1 MKKLLKEFSSELNE
15 STIES
20 KYPGYEDEEFV
31 SEPVQ
36 TTIDNILY
44 DHMQSAKS
52 KKEIELIQ
60 RIRQDIQDYFE
71 VVFAR
76 MV

>member
-44 DHMQSAKS
+44 DYIQSAKS
-52 KKEIELIQ
+52 KKEVELIQ
-60 RIRQDIQDYFE
+60 KIRQDIQDYFE
-71 VVFAR
+71 VVFAH